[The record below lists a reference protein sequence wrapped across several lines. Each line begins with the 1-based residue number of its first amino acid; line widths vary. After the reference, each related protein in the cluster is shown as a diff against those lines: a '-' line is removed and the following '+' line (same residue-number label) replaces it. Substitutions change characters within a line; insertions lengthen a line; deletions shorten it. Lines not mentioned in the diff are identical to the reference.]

1 MWPWRRD
8 PAAIPKPG
16 EILAGKY
23 RVEKV
28 IGAGGMGVVVAARHT
43 KLDEPVALK
52 LLRPQVMRSR
62 DEVQR
67 FLREGRACSKLKSEH
82 VVRIL
87 DLGELPGEVPY
98 LVMELLEGRDLAAVL
113 RDHGPLSVTQAIDSV
128 LEACEAVA
136 EAHALGIIHRDLKPA
151 NLFLARVH
159 GGSAM
164 VKVLDFGISKLHD
177 EADLSLTTTRA
188 LMGSPLYMAPEVM
201 RSARDA
207 DARSDVWALG
217 CILYELLTGYTPF
230 QGETV
235 TELCAR
241 VLEETPRAMARFR
254 DDVPSGL
261 EAVILR
267 CLAKKPDDRFP
278 TILDLATALASFSG
292 RKGAEELESIDRVL
306 RAADERHRR
315 SRVSSASSPSST
327 GPISG
332 SVKGLTTTENT
343 GESTLRGWG
352 TTRGVAASNKRVALL
367 VLAAAAVVA
376 SMFAALFLLTRA
388 PQQSAAP
395 ALASS
400 AASSLRPLAVPWSDA
415 SAAPAKPSVSVSASA
430 QPSAAPSG
438 RVGPRDKPLKFKPPG
453 KPATASPYFD
463 DPN

>member
-1 MWPWRRD
+1 MWPFRRD
-8 PAAIPKPG
+8 PGAVPRPG

-28 IGAGGMGVVVAARHT
+28 IGVGGMGVVVAARHT

-52 LLRPQVMRSR
+52 LLRPHGLRSR
-62 DEVQR
+62 DDVAR

-82 VVRIL
+82 VVRII
-87 DLGELPGEVPY
+87 DLGELSGEVPY

-113 RDHGPLSVTQAIDSV
+113 RDHGPLTVPQAIDSV

-136 EAHALGIIHRDLKPA
+136 EAHALGIVHRDLKPA
-151 NLFLARVH
+151 NLFLARVP
-159 GGSAM
+159 GGSSC

-177 EADLSLTTTRA
+177 DADLSLTTTRA

-241 VLEETPRAMARFR
+241 VLEETPRAMIRFR
-254 DDVPSGL
+254 DDVPPGL

-267 CLAKKPDDRFP
+267 CLAKNPNDRFP
-278 TILDLATALASFSG
+278 NISELATALASFSG
-292 RKGAEELESIDRVL
+292 RKGAEQLEAIDRVL
-306 RAADERHRR
+306 RAAEERQRR
-315 SRVSSASSPSST
+315 GRLSGATSST
-327 GPISG
+327 SLSS
-332 SVKGLTTTENT
+332 SVNDT
-343 GESTLRGWG
+343 GDSTLRGWG
-352 TTRGVAASNKRVALL
+352 TTGGAAVGNRRVAAI
-367 VLAAAAVVA
+367 VLAAAFVVTT
-376 SMFAALFLLTRA
+376 MFVAIFLLTRTA
-388 PQQSAAP
+388 PGPAKGAAAP
-395 ALASS
+395 PPPLPSLSTEPATAPAPSISAS
-400 AASSLRPLAVPWSDA
+400 
-415 SAAPAKPSVSVSASA
+415 AKPSAST
-430 QPSAAPSG
+430 SSKS
-438 RVGPRDKPLKFKPPG
+438 KPIKAKPTGKPP
-453 KPATASPYFD
+453 PASPYFD